1 VTLRAQDE
9 MSYGAVM
16 RTALL
21 LLVASFGLVACSSDD
36 TTTSSSSQ
44 SFKCCV
50 NGVYYDCKTQDDMK
64 TCGTSTMKCPADP
77 SKNDQC
83 K

>member
-1 VTLRAQDE
+1 MRSLTIL
-9 MSYGAVM
+9 AVM
-16 RTALL
+16 TA
-21 LLVASFGLVACSSDD
+21 ALVACSSDD

-44 SFKCCV
+44 TYKCCV
-50 NGVYYDCKTQDDMK
+50 NGAYYDCKTQDDMK
-64 TCGTSTMKCPADP
+64 TCGTTSMTCPADP